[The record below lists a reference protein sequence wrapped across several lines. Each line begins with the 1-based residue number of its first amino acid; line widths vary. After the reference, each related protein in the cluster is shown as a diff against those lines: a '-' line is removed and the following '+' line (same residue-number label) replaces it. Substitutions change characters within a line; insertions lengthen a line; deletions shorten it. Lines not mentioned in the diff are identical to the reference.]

1 MISYYSG
8 IIKSFTMTK
17 ILVLIASVLGMGSS
31 YSQNIGI
38 GTNNPKARL
47 HVADSSVLFT
57 ANAVLPVSPNDPPV
71 VGPGI
76 RMMWYA
82 DKAALRAGGV
92 NGPHWD
98 KLYIGNYSFAAG
110 FNVAAEGA
118 SSIAMGTSCEAGG
131 DESITIGRA
140 CVAYGIQAI
149 AIGRSCASTGPSSV
163 AIGFGNSSSG
173 DYSVALGSEADALGD
188 YGVAIG
194 NNVTAN
200 GIYSTALGSYVS
212 TSGFEGSLAIG
223 DHSTTTIMGSFV
235 ANGFRSRFAG
245 GYRLFTNSAVTVGA
259 FLNANANSWA
269 ALSDVRMKE
278 NFLAVD
284 GESFLQKI
292 AAMPQ
297 FTWNYIGQ
305 DVKTLRHYGPMAQ
318 DFYQA
323 FGKDDLGEIGCDT
336 MINQQDFLG
345 VNLIAIQ
352 ALEKRT
358 TEMQKKL
365 DKTNELLE
373 NYEQRIAAL
382 EEQNRLLRH
391 LLKHKVN

>member
-1 MISYYSG
+1 
-8 IIKSFTMTK
+8 MTK
-17 ILVLIASVLGMGSS
+17 NLILIGWILSTVTS

-38 GTNNPKARL
+38 GTNIPKARL
-47 HVADSSVLFT
+47 HIADSNVLFT
-57 ANAVLPVSPNDPPV
+57 ANAVLPASPNDPPV
-71 VGPGI
+71 TGTGT

-98 KLYIGNYSFAAG
+98 KIYIGNYSFAAG
-110 FNVAAEGA
+110 YNVAAEGV

-131 DESITIGRA
+131 DEAITIGRG
-140 CVAYGIQAI
+140 CVAYGNQAI
-149 AIGRSCASTGPSSV
+149 SIGRSCASTGESSV
-163 AIGFGNSSSG
+163 AMGFGNSANG
-173 DYSVALGSEADALGD
+173 DYSVAIGSIADANTN
-188 YGVAIG
+188 YAVAIG
-194 NNVTAN
+194 NNVIAN
-200 GIYSTALGSYVS
+200 GLYSTALGSYVS
-212 TSGFEGSLAIG
+212 TSGYEGSFAIG
-223 DHSTTTIMGSFV
+223 DHSTTTLMSSFV

-245 GYRLFTNSAVTVGA
+245 GYRLFTNSAVTIGA
-259 FLNANANSWA
+259 FLNANANAWA

-278 NFLAVD
+278 NFLPVD

-297 FTWNYIGQ
+297 YSWNYIGQ

-318 DFYQA
+318 DFYAA
-323 FGKDDLGEIGCDT
+323 FGNDDLGEIGCDT

-358 TEMQKKL
+358 GDLQKKL
-365 DKTNELLE
+365 EQTNSQLE
-373 NYEQRIAAL
+373 SYEQRIAVL
-382 EEQNRLLRH
+382 EEQNRLLRE
-391 LLKHKVN
+391 LLKSKKRN